1 MREMRILDVK
11 SLNFANFFN
20 SYYGATAI
28 ARFQYPTYMVT
39 KRLRKTILV
48 LRRVQTHMFTK

>member
-1 MREMRILDVK
+1 MLEMRILDVK

-48 LRRVQTHMFTK
+48 LRRL